1 MIKKILLGLVLIIL
15 TILAFNWKESV
26 VISYHENYFVITY
39 GFFFMLICLITIVLS
54 VVVFLVR
61 YFKK

>member
-15 TILAFNWKESV
+15 TILAFNRKESV

-39 GFFFMLICLITIVLS
+39 GFFFMLVTTIIFVFS
-54 VVVFLVR
+54 VAIFLVR